1 MLKTSRRATICSA
14 LLNTSKGV
22 IRNREL
28 VLATEE
34 MSASLGKKRVTNIK
48 RIIIGK
54 KRRKNRN
61 KRLHPDIQ
69 PTPHSQGGE
78 GIWVERIEQY
88 ATAPPRRFKCQKYGH
103 YRKACRGRQ
112 TCAKCSEKDPD
123 HIEEE
128 CLKETR
134 CANGQ
139 QNHPDYARSS
149 EAYKKEKEILESKHK
164 RNLSFLEA
172 RKIVDTNTGDNRY
185 ISVAQRADIINQDHW
200 YKALVEKLMKHP
212 YNSDLKNWLCN
223 TIPKSCPFSSTYDC
237 IFNPK
242 SEQQFEKKD
251 NP

>member
-88 ATAPPRRFKCQKYGH
+88 ATAP
-103 YRKACRGRQ
+103 RGASN
-112 TCAKCSEKDPD
+112 AKSM
-123 HIEEE
+123 
-128 CLKETR
+128 
-134 CANGQ
+134 
-139 QNHPDYARSS
+139 
-149 EAYKKEKEILESKHK
+149 
-164 RNLSFLEA
+164 
-172 RKIVDTNTGDNRY
+172 DTTG
-185 ISVAQRADIINQDHW
+185 
-200 YKALVEKLMKHP
+200 KLVEDDKHVP
-212 YNSDLKNWLCN
+212 NAVKKTRIILRKSAWRKRDARTANKITRITQDLPKPTKKKKRYLSRN
-223 TIPKSCPFSSTYDC
+223 TRGICLSWKQG
-237 IFNPK
+237 K
-242 SEQQFEKKD
+242 
-251 NP
+251 